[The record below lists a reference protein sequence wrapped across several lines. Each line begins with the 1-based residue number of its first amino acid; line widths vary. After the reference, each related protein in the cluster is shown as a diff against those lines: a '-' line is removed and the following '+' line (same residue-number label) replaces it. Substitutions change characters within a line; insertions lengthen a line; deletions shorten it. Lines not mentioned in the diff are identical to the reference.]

1 MCCRRSGENCG
12 IIAAMK
18 IGLDFPQRYYP
29 RSFLS
34 LLLLAFALVAA
45 PLIVAF
51 YNAAVYVEELAGQS
65 QTAVSQAAQA
75 SRGSRLL
82 VEQTTALERV
92 ARQYLIL
99 DDAELLND
107 YARLR
112 GNFKSNTSEL
122 SLQPLDELQLRGLNT
137 TIDKE
142 QELYEK
148 LLRNSPSQT
157 EKAQLIEGYI
167 TLSDLA
173 REVLNTSN
181 ALIDREIE
189 SMRKTSERAQRIL
202 WLQLAATIPLGIIL
216 AVAVTLLIARPIRQL
231 DHAIRRL
238 GSGEFDADIR
248 VGGPADLK
256 YLGGRLEWLRQRLI
270 ELEEQKRLFM
280 RHVSHELKTPLTAL
294 REGSEL
300 LVEGTVGPLSTAQ
313 REIVAILQ
321 QKSIQLQKLIEDLL
335 NYQRAQESVGRL
347 GLSEVRFD
355 RIVIKVLEDHRLAA
369 QARGIRADLQ
379 LQPVVIRADGDKLR
393 AVVANLVSNA
403 IKYSSDGGIISLALR
418 REGDNVI
425 FDVGDAG
432 PGIPPEDRDRVFDWF
447 YQGERQ
453 HHGRVQGSGLGLAIA
468 KEFVVAHRGHVEVVD
483 DHAAGA
489 HFRVTLPLGGTTPS

>member
-1 MCCRRSGENCG
+1 
-12 IIAAMK
+12 MK

-51 YNAAVYVEELAGQS
+51 YYAAVYVEELAGQS

-92 ARQYLIL
+92 VRQYLIL
-99 DDAELLND
+99 DDAELLKD

-122 SLQPLDELQLRGLNT
+122 SLQPLDELQLRGLNK

-142 QELYEK
+142 QELYDA
-148 LLRNSPSQT
+148 LLRNPSGRA
-157 EKAQLIEGYI
+157 EKAALVEGYVA
-167 TLSDLA
+167 LSDLA

-181 ALIDREIE
+181 ALIDREVE
-189 SMRKTSERAQRIL
+189 SMRKTAERAQRIL
-202 WLQLAATIPLGIIL
+202 WLQLAATIPLGILL
-216 AVAVTLLIARPIRQL
+216 AVGVTLLIARPIRQL
-231 DHAIRRL
+231 DLAIRRL
-238 GSGEFDADIR
+238 GSGEFDDDIQ

-270 ELEEQKRLFM
+270 ELEEQKRLFL

-300 LVEGTVGPLSTAQ
+300 LVEGTAGPLSAAQ

-321 QKSIQLQKLIEDLL
+321 QKSVQLQKLIEDLL

-347 GLSEVRFD
+347 ELASVRLD
-355 RIVIKVLEDHRLAA
+355 RVVDQVLEDHRLAA
-369 QARGIRADLQ
+369 QARGVRADLQ
-379 LQPVVIRADGDKLR
+379 LQPVVLQADEDKLR

-403 IKYSSDGGIISLALR
+403 IKYSSDGGIISLALH
-418 REGDNVI
+418 REGDNVV
-425 FDVGDAG
+425 FDIGDAG
-432 PGIPPEDRDRVFDWF
+432 PGIPPEDRDRIFDWF
-447 YQGERQ
+447 YQGGHH

-468 KEFVVAHRGHVEVVD
+468 REFVVAHGGRVEVVN

-489 HFRVTLPLGGTTPS
+489 HFRVTLPLGALRS